1 MWSSVRIDSL
11 KEEQRDKKRS
21 AFCDTDIRFCTS
33 KTPSK
38 WSDHSTLMSFFFF
51 FFAVLRLSPDDTQNG
66 GPRRRL
72 WAAIFSSFSGLVVG
86 VLPRPFSW
94 GRRRRSTGKRGRER
108 EREKDVTIFG
118 RIFFVQNIIKSSSAF
133 ISRSSIIEE
142 YLASIEERLSRE
154 EWWPSSR

>member
-1 MWSSVRIDSL
+1 VGASSSKHR
-11 KEEQRDKKRS
+11 KERE
-21 AFCDTDIRFCTS
+21 
-33 KTPSK
+33 
-38 WSDHSTLMSFFFF
+38 
-51 FFAVLRLSPDDTQNG
+51 
-66 GPRRRL
+66 
-72 WAAIFSSFSGLVVG
+72 
-86 VLPRPFSW
+86 
-94 GRRRRSTGKRGRER
+94 RER